1 LQKRPDIASA
11 LQQNARAD
19 TETRLQRAIRSPNLT
34 VGGGYKRNAID
45 NSFVVGV
52 TLPLQIFN
60 RNEGGILR
68 ADAEQKRSANVEAA
82 LQKQVQLDVQQAY
95 NSVEINR
102 QRVEYIRT
110 QHLGKAEETSK
121 VTLTSYNLGGAT
133 LIDYLDAQRTY
144 RDALR
149 IYMRSLQGSLSATG
163 VVSEDPARVAHVRT
177 LARGLIEKIFA
188 RLGDRLS
195 AGDPLVEYDNIEL
208 GLGIGEYQGAQ
219 AELRRSLTDL
229 EVKTKILE
237 RSREMLKVGAVAQT
251 THDLHEAEVKDAE
264 AKVSGARAAES
275 KIAEQIRRF
284 GWTDQDLAKL
294 PSEQAASGHTLSHS
308 ILKAP
313 FSGVVTSLHAVPS
326 EVVEQGSELLAITDM
341 SSLWVLADVYERDLS
356 EIRTGQAVRVRVP
369 SYPRETFA
377 GKITYV
383 ADVMDPKT
391 RTTKVRC
398 LVANGSGLLKLEMFA
413 TVEIP
418 IGQTSPILAVPSS
431 SIQQIDGRPVVFV
444 RNSRAEFQKRE
455 VQTGIESQ
463 GYTEIRSGLKQGEP
477 AVSRGSFIL
486 KTAFLRYLIGEGDE

>member
-1 LQKRPDIASA
+1 MEANNVNEGRPFIAISGIARLLIA
-11 LQQNARAD
+11 LALVVGIVLGAFLYSRFGGTSPAPHAAAVAASRAD
-19 TETRLQRAIRSPNLT
+19 QP
-34 VGGGYKRNAID
+34 
-45 NSFVVGV
+45 
-52 TLPLQIFN
+52 
-60 RNEGGILR
+60 
-68 ADAEQKRSANVEAA
+68 ADAKAASDVVQISPESQRDVGIAVEPAA
-82 LQKQVQLDVQQAY
+82 V
-95 NSVEINR
+95 
-102 QRVEYIRT
+102 
-110 QHLGKAEETSK
+110 
-121 VTLTSYNLGGAT
+121 
-133 LIDYLDAQRTY
+133 
-144 RDALR
+144 
-149 IYMRSLQGSLSATG
+149 RSLQGSLSATG

-188 RLGDRLS
+188 RLGDRVS
-195 AGDPLVEYDNIEL
+195 TGDPLVEYDNIEL
-208 GLGIGEYQGAQ
+208 GLAIGEYQGAQ

-229 EVKTKILE
+229 EVKTKILA

-264 AKVSGARAAES
+264 AKVSGARAAVS

-308 ILKAP
+308 MLKAP

-326 EVVEQGSELLAITDM
+326 EVVEQGTELLAITDM

-377 GKITYV
+377 GRITYV
-383 ADVMDPKT
+383 ADVMDAKT

-398 LVANGSGLLKLEMFA
+398 LAANVNGLLKLEMFA

-418 IGQTSPILAVPSS
+418 VGQTNPLLAVPSS

-444 RNSRAEFQKRE
+444 RNSEAEFQKRE

-463 GYTEIRSGLKQGEP
+463 GYTEVRSGLKQGEP
-477 AVSRGSFIL
+477 AVSRGSFIV
-486 KTAFLRYLIGEGDE
+486 KTAFLWHLIGEE